1 MAISIHLKHQCQ
13 QQLLSRLHLANI
25 PFERHGDRLSTAKAK
40 LEFTANELILHKIGK
55 ASRYLPYPKIRLCQ
69 LLLHL

>member
-1 MAISIHLKHQCQ
+1 MAISIPLKHQCQ
-13 QQLLSRLHLANI
+13 QQLLSRLQLAKI

-40 LEFTANELILHKIGK
+40 LEFRSEELILHKTGK
-55 ASRYLPYPKIRLCQ
+55 ASRYLPYPKIRLSQ